1 MEKRD
6 LHIAIDLDGTVLD
19 WYRFTNKWIE
29 NNTEYRIVEPNE
41 YDIKLRFN
49 ISKEQQDE
57 FNDKMYEEYR
67 TENPVYEG
75 AVKTIKALEEAGI
88 RLTFATSRDPRE
100 SSNDR
105 EFLVKNGLA
114 GIPIR
119 YCDPKANK
127 ILDIALLHATHLL
140 EDNKDVAMANAVCG
154 VKVIL
159 IDCPYN
165 RTAEHDNI
173 TRVSGW
179 DDIYKI
185 FLN

>member
-1 MEKRD
+1 MEKNN
-6 LHIAIDLDGTVLD
+6 LHVAIDLDGTILD
-19 WYRFTNKWIE
+19 WYNFTNKWIE
-29 NNTEYRIVEPNE
+29 DHTEYRVVAPDE
-41 YDIKLRFN
+41 YSIKLRFN
-49 ISKEQQDE
+49 ISQEQVDT
-57 FNDKMYEEYR
+57 FNDKMYEDYR

-75 AVKTIKALEEAGI
+75 AVKTIKAMEEAGI

-105 EFLVKNGLA
+105 EFLVKNGLS

-119 YCDPKANK
+119 YCDPSTNK

-165 RTAEHDNI
+165 RTAEHENI
-173 TRVSGW
+173 TRVYSW
-179 DDIYKI
+179 DDINKM
-185 FLN
+185 FLS